1 MKITAFWKIEV
12 VCFSTVLLKLL
23 PDYTASNI
31 PELSLIKELIN
42 D

>member
-1 MKITAFWKIEV
+1 METQYEDRG
-12 VCFSTVLLKLL
+12 SVLLHNFVKLL

-42 D
+42 E